1 LTSEHQTS
9 FVIPSVQEILA
20 PIVVDDPNTL
30 EKLGYTIDQLSQVRF
45 AKNMTIL
52 NLAIDKEATKCVQ
65 WIADKLR
72 NKPSLAKALL
82 EWRYNEHGVQVVH

>member
-1 LTSEHQTS
+1 
-9 FVIPSVQEILA
+9 
-20 PIVVDDPNTL
+20 
-30 EKLGYTIDQLSQVRF
+30 
-45 AKNMTIL
+45 MTIL